1 MKKED
6 IHIIIGLI
14 VILGCVFL
22 GYSIVKS
29 MSGVNPPFTVI
40 ESESM
45 QHSNSSEIGI
55 IDTGDM
61 MLVRDPN
68 KTTIVTLVEG
78 YVSGEMHFGDYG
90 SVIIYKRTNAN
101 PVIHRAILY
110 LEYISDTG
118 SWSAPS
124 LANYP
129 ENMWEISGESE
140 KPDVNNLKGTL
151 ILTLPENYRVDNKK
165 LVDNKI
171 SIHLDNLSHQS
182 GYITMGDNNPDTDQN
197 SRDISPDTLVAK
209 ERIKSVAWKEIPW
222 LGAIKLFSN
231 GKINNVLEH
240 AHNTVTNLIS
250 FLFTIIL
257 ILFSIGFSFDMYK
270 LRKEKNTPTPLFP
283 LEQKNN

>member
-6 IHIIIGLI
+6 IHVIIGLI
-14 VILGCVFL
+14 IVLGCVLL
-22 GYSIVKS
+22 GYSMVKS

-45 QHSNSSEIGI
+45 QHSNNSEVGI

-61 MLVRDPN
+61 MLVKDPN

-90 SVIIYKRTNAN
+90 SVIVYKRQNAN

-110 LEYISDTG
+110 LEYNSNTH
-118 SWSAPS
+118 SWSAPA

-129 ENMWEISGESE
+129 ENMWEISGEN
-140 KPDVNNLKGTL
+140 KNPDVNNLNGTL
-151 ILTLPENYRVDNKK
+151 ILKLPGNYRSINDDNS
-165 LVDNKI
+165 I
-171 SIHLDNLSHQS
+171 AIHLDNLNTNYN
-182 GYITMGDNNPDTDQN
+182 GYITMGDNNQDIDQN
-197 SRDISPDTLVAK
+197 SRDISYNILVSK
-209 ERIKSVAWKEIPW
+209 DRIKSVAWKEIPW
-222 LGAIKLFSN
+222 LGAIKLFTN

-240 AHNTVTNLIS
+240 AHNAIANLIS

-257 ILFSIGFSFDMYK
+257 ILFSIGFVYDMYK
-270 LRKEKNTPTPLFP
+270 LKKENKTPTPPFP
-283 LEQKNN
+283 LEEENN